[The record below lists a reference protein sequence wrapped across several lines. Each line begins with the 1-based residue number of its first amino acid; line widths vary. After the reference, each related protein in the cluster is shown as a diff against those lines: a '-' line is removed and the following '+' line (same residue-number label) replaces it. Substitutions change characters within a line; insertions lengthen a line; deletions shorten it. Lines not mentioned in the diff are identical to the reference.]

1 MLQKNVYSDSTN
13 RRDWFWIERSLWG
26 GRNVFVYTQT
36 FFYNFKDFFI
46 DVSLSPPRFLISQ
59 VSTIAP
65 LLALLDYDDLPLHVL
80 QHLIAVEDDVVV
92 GSPFFVGMDVVF
104 VAWYVKVS
112 FHTSWGGRSFA
123 TAVLLVSTRRG
134 YARIRNYCISKLRRF
149 ISL

>member
-1 MLQKNVYSDSTN
+1 MCTLTAQTEGIGFESKDLCEVDAMY
-13 RRDWFWIERSLWG
+13 L
-26 GRNVFVYTQT
+26 YTHKH
-36 FFYNFKDFFI
+36 FIIFKDFFI
-46 DVSLSPPRFLISQ
+46 DVSLSPPVRFLISQ

-80 QHLIAVEDDVVV
+80 QHLIAVEDAVVV

-104 VAWYVKVS
+104 VAWYVTVS